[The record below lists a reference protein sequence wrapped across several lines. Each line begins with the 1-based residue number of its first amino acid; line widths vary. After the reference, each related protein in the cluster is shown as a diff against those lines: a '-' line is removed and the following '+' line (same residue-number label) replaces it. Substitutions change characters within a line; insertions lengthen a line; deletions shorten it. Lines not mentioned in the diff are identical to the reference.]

1 MTELTISEQALVI
14 GICALATMTTRFLP
28 FLLFRRGKEMPPAAR
43 YLGRALPAAVF
54 VLLIVYCLKDVSFLS
69 GTRGVPELAASAVTA
84 AVHLRRRNM
93 MLSMTAGT
101 FCYMFLIQVVFP

>member
-28 FLLFRRGKEMPPAAR
+28 FLLFCPGKEMPPAVR

-54 VLLIVYCLKDVSFLS
+54 ALLIVYCLKNVSFLS
-69 GTRGVPELAASAVTA
+69 GTRGVPELASSAVTA

>member
-28 FLLFRRGKEMPPAAR
+28 FLLFRPGKEMPPAVQ

-54 VLLIVYCLKDVSFLS
+54 ALLIVYCLK
-69 GTRGVPELAASAVTA
+69 
-84 AVHLRRRNM
+84 M
-93 MLSMTAGT
+93 
-101 FCYMFLIQVVFP
+101 

>member
-28 FLLFRRGKEMPPAAR
+28 FLLFRPGKEMPPAAR

-54 VLLIVYCLKDVSFLS
+54 ALLIVYCLKDVSFLL

>member
-28 FLLFRRGKEMPPAAR
+28 FLLFRPGKEMPPAAR
-43 YLGRALPAAVF
+43 YLGRTLPAAVF
-54 VLLIVYCLKDVSFLS
+54 ALLIVYCLKNVSFLS
-69 GTRGVPELAASAVTA
+69 GTHGVPELAASAVTA

>member
-1 MTELTISEQALVI
+1 
-14 GICALATMTTRFLP
+14 
-28 FLLFRRGKEMPPAAR
+28 MPPAVR

-54 VLLIVYCLKDVSFLS
+54 ALLIVYCLKNVSFLS
-69 GTRGVPELAASAVTA
+69 GTHGVPELAASAVTA
-84 AVHLRRRNM
+84 AVHLRRNM